1 MKRFFPLAIIFLL
14 ALFLRIYNLA
24 NQPPGMTWD
33 EAALGYD
40 AYSILKTG
48 RDQHGAFM
56 PIIFKSFGD
65 YKPGV
70 YVYLTVP
77 AVALL
82 GLNETAV
89 RMPSAIFGAL
99 AVIGIYLLTNLLF
112 GSEAKPRPTGPM
124 SFITSGHIA
133 ALVLALMPWHLH
145 FSRGGW
151 EVNTFV
157 TMVLFGTYLFIRSL
171 KNEKI
176 SPLWAALLFALS
188 IFTYQAG
195 KLLTPIIFT
204 TCVLVYWGDV
214 KTRLSQVLKNEKPLF
229 PVYLLLLG
237 IVLVYFYISVIG
249 PAGNRVTRLSI
260 FLYRPTPSQ
269 ELIKTDNNNMLSVG
283 FFHSQADLTLRAI
296 ASRYLYHFSP
306 ELLFFENST
315 PREALPKMG
324 MLYLFDAVWIV
335 FGLIF
340 LIRSKDWRSKVILL
354 VFLVS
359 APIGA
364 SLTLSEFS
372 VVRALFLTVPLAIL
386 ISLGIYQLVKNHRY
400 IFAVLLILYLH
411 NVALGLDLYFKHS
424 QRFLAPG
431 FNYGHKQ
438 AVAWIIDNPAKRVV
452 MTDVYGQPY
461 IYYLFYTG
469 YDPATFQ
476 KENKF
481 VSGGVDVGFVPSVAN
496 LEFHQFSIDDIR
508 TQKDALFIGTIGN
521 IKDDFDYNLPQVENY
536 DQVEIPDSTD
546 VVFRMVKTYP

>member
-1 MKRFFPLAIIFLL
+1 MKKIIPLVLIFLL
-14 ALFLRIYNLA
+14 ALSLRLVDLGNH
-24 NQPPGMTWD
+24 PPGLTWD
-33 EAALGYD
+33 EAALGYN
-40 AYSILKTG
+40 AFSILKTG
-48 RDQHGAFM
+48 RDEFGPFM
-56 PIIFKSFGD
+56 PILFKSFGD
-65 YKPGV
+65 YKPGI
-70 YVYLTVP
+70 YIFLSVP
-77 AVALL
+77 SVALF
-82 GLNETAV
+82 GLTEFAV
-89 RMPSAIFGAL
+89 RFASALFGSL

-112 GSEAKPRPTGPM
+112 PSVSFRAKRSGVEE
-124 SFITSGHIA
+124 SINIGHIA
-133 ALVLALMPWHLH
+133 AAMLALMPWHLH

-151 EVNTFV
+151 EVNVFV
-157 TMVLFGTYLFIRSL
+157 TMILFATYFLIRSL
-171 KNEKI
+171 SDKKFSILI
-176 SPLWAALLFALS
+176 SLSLFVLS

-195 KLLTPIIFT
+195 KLLAPLIIILI
-204 TCVLVYWGDV
+204 LVSNWDSAKIKAV
-214 KTRLSQVLKNEKPLF
+214 NLKKNKFSLIIC
-229 PVYLLLLG
+229 LLLLG
-237 IVLVYFYISVIG
+237 VTAFYFVQPALG
-249 PAGNRVTRLSI
+249 PAGNRVPRLSI
-260 FLYRPTPSQ
+260 FSYKPKPSAQ
-269 ELIKTDNNNMLSVG
+269 LIQTDNNNLFSVAV
-283 FFHSQADLTLRAI
+283 FHSQLDLLVREI
-296 ASRYLYHFSP
+296 SSRYLYHFSP

-324 MLYLFDAVWIV
+324 LLYLFDAVWIF
-335 FGLIF
+335 FGLVF
-340 LIRSKDWRSKVILL
+340 LIRSKDWRSKIILFVL
-354 VFLVS
+354 LLS

-386 ISLGIYQLVKNHRY
+386 ISLGIYHLAKSHRY
-400 IFAVLLILYLH
+400 IFIALLIFYLH

-461 IYYLFYTG
+461 IYYLFYTD

-481 VSGGVDVGFVPSVAN
+481 ISGGVDVGFVPSVAN

-521 IKDDFDYNLPQVENY
+521 IKGDFDYNLPQVENY

>member
-1 MKRFFPLAIIFLL
+1 MKRILLLAAIFLL
-14 ALFLRIYNLA
+14 ALALRTVNLG
-24 NQPPGMTWD
+24 NHPPGLTWD
-33 EAALGYD
+33 EAGLGYN

-48 RDQHGAFM
+48 RDEHGIFM
-56 PIIFKSFGD
+56 PLIFKSFGD
-65 YKPGV
+65 YKPGI

-77 AVALL
+77 SIAVF
-82 GLNETAV
+82 GLTEFAV
-89 RMPSAIFGAL
+89 RFPSALFGAL
-99 AVIGIYLLTNLLF
+99 AVIGIYLFTNLLF
-112 GSEAKPRPTGPM
+112 PGKKIGYL
-124 SFITSGHIA
+124 A
-133 ALVLALMPWHLH
+133 ALFLAVMPWHLH

-151 EVNTFV
+151 EVNVFA
-157 TMVLFGTYLFIRSL
+157 SL
-171 KNEKI
+171 
-176 SPLWAALLFALS
+176 LLFAAYFLLLS
-188 IFTYQAG
+188 LSNKRVSPLISLSLFALTIFTYQAA
-195 KLLTPIIFT
+195 KLLSPLVFLTVIAANFNLAKEKLRSVFQNERKLLPLYFLIAII
-204 TCVLVYWGDV
+204 V
-214 KTRLSQVLKNEKPLF
+214 
-229 PVYLLLLG
+229 G
-237 IVLVYFYISVIG
+237 IYFFQTATSS
-249 PAGNRVTRLSI
+249 AGNRVARLSI
-260 FLYRPTPSQ
+260 FGYRPTPSA
-269 ELIKTDNNNMLSVG
+269 ELIRTDNGNLFSVG
-283 FFHSQADLTLRAI
+283 LFHSQVDLTLRAI

-324 MLYLFDAVWIV
+324 LLYLFDALWLV
-335 FGLIF
+335 FGVVF
-340 LIRSKDWRSKVILL
+340 LVREKNWRSKVILL

-438 AVAWIIDNPAKRVV
+438 AVAWIIDHPAKRVV

-461 IYYLFYTG
+461 IYYLFYTD

-481 VSGGVDVGFVPSVAN
+481 ISGGVDVGFVPSVAN

-521 IKDDFDYNLPQVENY
+521 IKGDFDYNLPQVENY

>member
-1 MKRFFPLAIIFLL
+1 MKRFFPIAIIFLL
-14 ALFLRIYNLA
+14 ALFLRTYNLA
-24 NQPPGMTWD
+24 NQPPGLTWD

-56 PIIFKSFGD
+56 PIIFTSFGD

-112 GSEAKPRPTGPM
+112 GSEAKSR
-124 SFITSGHIA
+124 IA

-157 TMVLFGTYLFIRSL
+157 TMVLFGTYFFITSL
-171 KNEKI
+171 KNNKV

-195 KLLTPIIFT
+195 KLLTPIIFA
-204 TCVLVYWGDV
+204 TCVLVYWQDA
-214 KTRLSQVLKNEKPLF
+214 KARLSQILKNEKALF
-229 PVYLLLLG
+229 PVYLLLIG
-237 IVLVYFYISVIG
+237 AVAVYFYISVIG
-249 PAGNRVTRLSI
+249 PAGNRVSRLSI
-260 FLYRPTPSQ
+260 FQYRPKPSQ
-269 ELIKTDNNNMLSVG
+269 ELIKTDNGSLLSVAL
-283 FFHSQADLTLRAI
+283 FHSQIDLTTRAV

-324 MLYLFDAVWIV
+324 LLYLFDAVWIF
-335 FGLIF
+335 FGLVF
-340 LIRSKDWRSKVILL
+340 LIRSKDWRSKIILFVL
-354 VFLVS
+354 LLS

-386 ISLGIYQLVKNHRY
+386 ISLGIYHLAKSHRY
-400 IFAVLLILYLH
+400 IFIALLIFYLH

-461 IYYLFYTG
+461 IYYLFYTD

-481 VSGGVDVGFVPSVAN
+481 ISGGVDVGFVPSVAN